1 MTYRELLQMLNKIP
15 SERLDDTV
23 TVHDTYGDEYIAAVD
38 FVQSDT
44 DVLDEG
50 HYVLELK
57 A

>member
-1 MTYRELLQMLNKIP
+1 MTYRDLLQKLNSIP

-23 TVHDTYGDEYIAAVD
+23 TVHDTYQGEYIAVID

-44 DVLDEG
+44 DVLDAG

>member
-1 MTYRELLQMLNKIP
+1 
-15 SERLDDTV
+15 
-23 TVHDTYGDEYIAAVD
+23 VD

-57 A
+57 AWLS